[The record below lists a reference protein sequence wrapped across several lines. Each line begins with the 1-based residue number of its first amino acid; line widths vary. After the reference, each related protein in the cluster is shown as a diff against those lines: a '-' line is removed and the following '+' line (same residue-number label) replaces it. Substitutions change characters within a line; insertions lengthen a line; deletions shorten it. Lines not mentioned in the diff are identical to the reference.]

1 MSVGPLFIQL
11 QTFLIHCIV
20 WIFPL
25 QQQQDAESSQEHI
38 ANLVCSVRRNY
49 IVEDTLT
56 FIQCVPDFRDFKK
69 PLKVKFDGEEG
80 DDAGGVRKEF
90 FLLLLKEILDPK
102 YGMFKVYE
110 ETNTIWFH
118 PTCYEDIG
126 YFFMIGVL
134 CGLAIYNFT
143 IINLPFPLALYKK
156 LLSEDGDTSNVN
168 SIEDLED
175 LSPSLAKVCEFLA
188 LRYPTTS

>member
-1 MSVGPLFIQL
+1 M
-11 QTFLIHCIV
+11 
-20 WIFPL
+20 
-25 QQQQDAESSQEHI
+25 
-38 ANLVCSVRRNY
+38 
-49 IVEDTLT
+49 
-56 FIQCVPDFRDFKK
+56 PDFRDFKK

-90 FLLLLKEILDPK
+90 FLLMLKEILDPK
-102 YGMFKVYE
+102 YGMFRVYE
-110 ETNTIWFH
+110 ETDTMWFH

-156 LLSEDGDTSNVN
+156 LLSEDGITSNVN
-168 SIEDLED
+168 TIEDLED
-175 LSPSLAKVCEFLA
+175 LSPSLAKVRE
-188 LRYPTTS
+188 

>member
-1 MSVGPLFIQL
+1 M
-11 QTFLIHCIV
+11 
-20 WIFPL
+20 
-25 QQQQDAESSQEHI
+25 
-38 ANLVCSVRRNY
+38 CSVRRNY

-156 LLSEDGDTSNVN
+156 LLSEDVDTSNVT

>member
-1 MSVGPLFIQL
+1 MLIFGKYKNAIENVTVNFNILF
-11 QTFLIHCIV
+11 F
-20 WIFPL
+20 
-25 QQQQDAESSQEHI
+25 SS
-38 ANLVCSVRRNY
+38 
-49 IVEDTLT
+49 VEDTLT

-90 FLLLLKEILDPK
+90 FLLLLKEILRPE
-102 YGMFKVYE
+102 YGMFKEFE

-118 PTCYEDIG
+118 PNAWEDIG

-156 LLSEDGDTSNVN
+156 LLSEDGASSNVN
-168 SIEDLED
+168 TIEDIQD
-175 LSPSLAKVCEFLA
+175 LSPTLAKV
-188 LRYPTTS
+188 

>member
-1 MSVGPLFIQL
+1 M
-11 QTFLIHCIV
+11 
-20 WIFPL
+20 
-25 QQQQDAESSQEHI
+25 
-38 ANLVCSVRRNY
+38 CSVRRNY

-175 LSPSLAKVCEFLA
+175 LSRSWAKVSEFLA
-188 LRYPTTS
+188 LKYSTTS

>member
-1 MSVGPLFIQL
+1 M
-11 QTFLIHCIV
+11 
-20 WIFPL
+20 
-25 QQQQDAESSQEHI
+25 
-38 ANLVCSVRRNY
+38 CSVRRNY

-175 LSPSLAKVCEFLA
+175 LSPSLAKVSKFLA
-188 LRYPTTS
+188 LKYSTTS